1 LIYFRKDLTKPRS
14 DPILSYMNGYLPQ
27 KQKER
32 ELTEKQQKFLDCL
45 IQTGGDPKYAAELA
59 GYSEGSYFQVIKSL
73 KHEIIELASNILAQS
88 APQAA
93 LKLVQVMNTDDP
105 MPQANVRLQAAQ
117 TILDRTGLGKQDKLD
132 VNVESEGGSLFILP
146 AKTVVEGEYVEV
158 TED

>member
-1 LIYFRKDLTKPRS
+1 
-14 DPILSYMNGYLPQ
+14 MNGYLPQ

-32 ELTEKQQKFLDCL
+32 DLTEKQQKFLDCL

-73 KHEIIELASNILAQS
+73 KNEIIELASNILAQS

-158 TED
+158 THD

>member
-1 LIYFRKDLTKPRS
+1 MTKSRS

>member
-1 LIYFRKDLTKPRS
+1 MDKK
-14 DPILSYMNGYLPQ
+14 N
-27 KQKER
+27 
-32 ELTEKQQKFLDCL
+32 LTEKQQSFLGHL
-45 IQTGGDPKYAAELA
+45 IQVGGDPKKAAELA

-73 KHEIIELASNILAQS
+73 KNEIIELASNILAQS

-158 TED
+158 SQD

>member
-1 LIYFRKDLTKPRS
+1 MTKPRS
-14 DPILSYMNGYLPQ
+14 DPILFYMNGYLPQ

-32 ELTEKQQKFLDCL
+32 DLTEKQQKFLDCL

-73 KHEIIELASNILAQS
+73 KNEIIELASNILAQS

-158 TED
+158 TQD

>member
-1 LIYFRKDLTKPRS
+1 MTKPRY

-32 ELTEKQQKFLDCL
+32 DLTEKQQKFLDCL

-73 KHEIIELASNILAQS
+73 KNEIIELASNILAQS

>member
-1 LIYFRKDLTKPRS
+1 LTKPRS

-158 TED
+158 TQD

>member
-1 LIYFRKDLTKPRS
+1 
-14 DPILSYMNGYLPQ
+14 MNGYLPQ

-32 ELTEKQQKFLDCL
+32 DLTEKQQKFLDCL

>member
-1 LIYFRKDLTKPRS
+1 
-14 DPILSYMNGYLPQ
+14 M
-27 KQKER
+27 
-32 ELTEKQQKFLDCL
+32 
-45 IQTGGDPKYAAELA
+45 
-59 GYSEGSYFQVIKSL
+59 SL
-73 KHEIIELASNILAQS
+73 KNEIIELASNILAQS

>member
-1 LIYFRKDLTKPRS
+1 MTKPRS

-32 ELTEKQQKFLDCL
+32 DLTEKQQKFLDCL

-73 KHEIIELASNILAQS
+73 KNEIIELASNILAQS

-158 TED
+158 TQD

>member
-1 LIYFRKDLTKPRS
+1 MTKPRY

-32 ELTEKQQKFLDCL
+32 DLTEKQQKFLDCL

-73 KHEIIELASNILAQS
+73 KNEIIELASNILAQS

-146 AKTVVEGEYVEV
+146 AKTVVEGEYIEV
-158 TED
+158 TQD